1 MERIYLLEDDDSIR
15 KLVIYALGSQGY
27 EAQGFDRPSD
37 FWSAM
42 EGPQPALILLDIM
55 LPELDGYELLPYFMK
70 KQVPVIYLTA
80 KDSLMD
86 KVKGLKLGADDYV
99 TKPFESIELLAR
111 VETVLRRCGRQEK
124 EFCLGEVTVN
134 FAQRKVFRG
143 QNPVELTAQE
153 FALLEVL
160 IRNCNL
166 ALSREQLLEQAWGYV
181 YEGETRTVDI
191 HIQRLRKKL
200 GWEKEIETV
209 YKYGYRLGKTV

>member
-1 MERIYLLEDDDSIR
+1 MAVILVVDDEKKINDLISMNLEMVGHRAIQAFTS
-15 KLVIYALGSQGY
+15 KEALEWNQR
-27 EAQGFDRPSD
+27 A
-37 FWSAM
+37 
-42 EGPQPALILLDIM
+42 
-55 LPELDGYELLPYFMK
+55 ELDGYELLPYFMK